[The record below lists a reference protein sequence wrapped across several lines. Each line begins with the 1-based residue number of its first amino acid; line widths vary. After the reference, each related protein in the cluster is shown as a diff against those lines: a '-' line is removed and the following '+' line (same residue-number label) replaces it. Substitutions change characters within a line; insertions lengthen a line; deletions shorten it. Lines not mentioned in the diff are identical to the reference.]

1 MDLNLMGSIVA
12 MVGGLIALIYGLY
25 RSMNGVGAL
34 YFRILTFAVGCF
46 ALGRMYEVLYVLCV
60 GKMTELANLGQ
71 LGTVTMSLFMM
82 TANRGSL
89 DYMLDD
95 RRKELRK
102 YRLIPLV
109 FPLLF
114 ACFGLWLILSGCKD
128 STGTMISGFVAL
140 VMMVTVYFE
149 GKHLIFPDEGLN
161 FAASMRITNASSMVF
176 NFAAF
181 AMLSM
186 DVKSLSAVY
195 FSLGVVVAIISI
207 VIIVSADKGVRRWQA

>member
-1 MDLNLMGSIVA
+1 MDMNLIGSIVA
-12 MVGGLIALIYGLY
+12 MAGGLIALIYGLY

-114 ACFGLWLILSGCKD
+114 ACFGLWLILSGSKE
-128 STGTMISGFVAL
+128 STEILISGFVAL

-149 GKHLIFPDEGLN
+149 GKHLIFPDEGLH
-161 FAASMRITNASSMVF
+161 FAESMRITNASSMVF
-176 NFAAF
+176 NFASF
-181 AMLSM
+181 AMLSTN
-186 DVKSLSAVY
+186 VASSPALY
-195 FSLGVVVAIISI
+195 FSLGIVAAVFSV